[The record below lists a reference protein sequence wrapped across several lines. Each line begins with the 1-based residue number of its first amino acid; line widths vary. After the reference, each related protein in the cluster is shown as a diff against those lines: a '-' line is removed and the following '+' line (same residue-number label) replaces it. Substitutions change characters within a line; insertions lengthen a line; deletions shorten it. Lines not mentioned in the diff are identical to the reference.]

1 MSISYIVIDDFLTD
15 NEVKKDLIN
24 TIWEDKSECL
34 LELEQKTIIVPR
46 NTLLEV
52 VSKSYRQNN
61 YQIGFGNYYAA
72 QIAIGGVK
80 ELNSGILYPVYCFA
94 TIFYTFDKK
103 LITVD
108 IHLEMR

>member
-1 MSISYIVIDDFLTD
+1 MNIDDFLPD
-15 NEVKKDLIN
+15 SKIKSDLIN
-24 TIWEDKSECL
+24 TLWEDKLECV
-34 LELEQKTIIVPR
+34 LELERGTIIVPHDV
-46 NTLLEV
+46 LLEV

-80 ELNSGILYPVYCFA
+80 ELNSGILYPLHCFA

-108 IHLEMR
+108 IHSEMR

>member
-1 MSISYIVIDDFLTD
+1 MAIFIDNFLTD
-15 NEVKKDLIN
+15 SEVKEDLIN
-24 TIWEDKSECL
+24 TIWEDELECE
-34 LELEQKTIIVPR
+34 LELERGKFLVYR

-61 YQIGFGNYYAA
+61 YQIGFGNYYVA

-80 ELNSGILYPVYCFA
+80 ELNSGILYPIYCFA

-108 IHLEMR
+108 IHSEMR